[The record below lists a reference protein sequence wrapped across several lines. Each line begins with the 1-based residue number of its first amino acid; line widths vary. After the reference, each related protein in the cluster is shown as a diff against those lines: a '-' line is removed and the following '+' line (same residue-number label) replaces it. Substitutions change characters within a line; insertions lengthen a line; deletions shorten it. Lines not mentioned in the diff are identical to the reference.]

1 MHVHR
6 CVMCVYVCVYVCDVC
21 VCMCICVCVC
31 VYVCVSVCMHV
42 CHRTSVGVG
51 GALRGSGIKLRLS
64 GLLSKHVLHGA
75 ILPTPPNGFVCLFVS
90 QK

>member
-6 CVMCVYVCVYVCDVC
+6 CVMCVYACAYVCDVC
-21 VCMCICVCVC
+21 VCMCICVCAS

-51 GALRGSGIKLRLS
+51 GALCGVDPFPLASAWFRD
-64 GLLSKHVLHGA
+64 
-75 ILPTPPNGFVCLFVS
+75 
-90 QK
+90 